1 MDLKLS
7 HVIYMCH
14 RWLSHAMP
22 MMALGSGRA
31 GGRARWVALNHLK
44 IVCVKLLKDN
54 PRLRWTSF
62 I

>member
-22 MMALGSGRA
+22 MMAR
-31 GGRARWVALNHLK
+31 RVAENHLK